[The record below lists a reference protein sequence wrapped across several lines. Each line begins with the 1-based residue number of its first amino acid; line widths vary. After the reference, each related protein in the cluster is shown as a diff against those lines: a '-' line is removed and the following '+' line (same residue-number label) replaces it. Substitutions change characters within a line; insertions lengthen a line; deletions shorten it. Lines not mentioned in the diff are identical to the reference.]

1 MPRLSASIGVTALL
15 ALQGCYVTTPLERPS
30 PSTGEVVV
38 LQISDQGRVALA
50 DRLGAG
56 VSRIQGRV
64 QTASDERLS
73 LRVASVGYV
82 SGETNRWSGESVS
95 IDRAHVGA
103 TQLRRLSR
111 SRTWTAIGA
120 TTVVVGAFIASRGLR
135 TFLGDL
141 VSGPGDGNG
150 GPVQ

>member
-1 MPRLSASIGVTALL
+1 MLALL
-15 ALQGCYVTTPLERPS
+15 PLPGCYVTTPLERPA

-56 VSRIQGRV
+56 VSRVQGRV
-64 QTASDERLS
+64 QTASDDRLS
-73 LRVASVGYV
+73 LRVASVGYI

-95 IDRAHVGA
+95 IDRAYVGT

-135 TFLGDL
+135 TFLSDL
-141 VSGPGDGNG
+141 VSGPGEGSG
-150 GPVQ
+150 GPAQ